1 MTRAMIS
8 IGILLALIGTGI
20 FSGFWV
26 DRRCGAMLE
35 TVTEIRESFLS
46 GDTERGAERAD
57 ALRREWEDF
66 RSRAA
71 LIQRNDRLKDIS
83 RLTARTEA
91 AARSNTAD
99 IFPELSDLEE
109 LLCAMKTSGI
119 PRLTR
124 IL

>member
-66 RSRAA
+66 RSRAV